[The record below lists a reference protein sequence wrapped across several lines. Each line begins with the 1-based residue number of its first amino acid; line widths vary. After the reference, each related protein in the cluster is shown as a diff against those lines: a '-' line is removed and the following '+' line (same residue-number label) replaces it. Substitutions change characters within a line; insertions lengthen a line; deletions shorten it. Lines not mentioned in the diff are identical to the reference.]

1 MIMSMNIGLENT
13 VPKYLQVVNAVT
25 EAVRRG
31 TLKKGQK
38 ILSINEL
45 SEEYFVSRVTVE
57 RAYNVL
63 RKKGTIVPVKGKGF
77 YINDV
82 NIDAGVKV
90 LLLFNKISNYKK
102 QIYQSF
108 IDRLG
113 PNAVVDLKIHH
124 FSVSILRNLVE
135 NCLNDYNYF
144 VIMPYF
150 YDNPREALDIIKT
163 IPPEKLILLD
173 NKIPYVDLKCG
184 AVYQDFE
191 NDIINALDDV
201 LLLLSKYTKFYL
213 VNPTTVPYPPEIVC
227 GFKKFCMQNQYK
239 AHIIDEINP
248 DTPVNKGDVFVVIE
262 EKDLANLARI
272 CIAQHLK
279 PGKDVGIISY
289 NETPLKEV
297 LLDGITVLSTDHS
310 KMGELAAELILNNSR
325 ENIKNPFV
333 LIRRNSL

>member
-1 MIMSMNIGLENT
+1 MSMNIGLENA

-25 EAVRRG
+25 EAIRRG
-31 TLKKGQK
+31 SLKKGQK

-45 SEEYFVSRVTVE
+45 SEEYYVSRVTVE
-57 RAYNVL
+57 KAYNVL
-63 RKKGTIVPVKGKGF
+63 REKGTIVPVKGKGY

-82 NIDAGVKV
+82 NIDAPVKV

-113 PNAVVDLKIHH
+113 PNAVVDLKIHN
-124 FSVSILRNLVE
+124 FSVHVLRSLVE
-135 NCLNDYNYF
+135 NNLNDYNYF

-150 YDNPREALDIIKT
+150 YENPAEALSIIKT

-173 NKIPYVDLKCG
+173 NKIPYVNLKCG

-191 NDIINALDDV
+191 NDIINALDEALQ
-201 LLLLSKYTKFYL
+201 LLKKYSKFYL
-213 VNPTTVPYPPEIVC
+213 VNPTTVPYPPEIVV

-239 AHIIDEINP
+239 AHIIDEITME
-248 DTPVNKGDVFVVIE
+248 TPVNKGDVFIVIE
-262 EKDLANLARI
+262 EKDLANLAKI
-272 CIAQHLK
+272 CLLKNLK
-279 PGKDVGIISY
+279 PGKDIGIISY

-297 LLDGITVLSTDHS
+297 LLNGITVLSTDHS
-310 KMGELAAELILNNSR
+310 KMGESAAELILNNSR

-333 LIRRNSL
+333 LIQRNSL